1 MYTHI
6 LPIHLIRLCQQQY
19 RLWNTVPTSPLLPPL
34 PLQQQKQQTVVLQQ
48 TAPQRRMRVVFLTDV
63 AGVYD
68 KSPYL
73 PGAELIRHIT
83 VRTDG
88 TVRYIYC
95 YILIC
100 AWSAKYIAINDN

>member
-1 MYTHI
+1 MYI
-6 LPIHLIRLCQQQY
+6 LLMHLIRLCRQQY
-19 RLWNTVPTSPLLPPL
+19 RLWNTVPTSPLPPPL
-34 PLQQQKQQTVVLQQ
+34 PLQQQSQTVVLQQQ

-88 TVRYIYC
+88 TVCYIYSVT
-95 YILIC
+95 Y
-100 AWSAKYIAINDN
+100 

>member
-1 MYTHI
+1 
-6 LPIHLIRLCQQQY
+6 
-19 RLWNTVPTSPLLPPL
+19 
-34 PLQQQKQQTVVLQQ
+34 
-48 TAPQRRMRVVFLTDV
+48 MRVVFLTDV

-88 TVRYIYC
+88 TVCYIYSVT
-95 YILIC
+95 Y
-100 AWSAKYIAINDN
+100 

>member
-1 MYTHI
+1 MYMYI
-6 LPIHLIRLCQQQY
+6 LLIHLIRLCRQQY
-19 RLWNTVPTSPLLPPL
+19 RLWNTIPTSPLLPPL
-34 PLQQQKQQTVVLQQ
+34 PLQQQKQQ

-100 AWSAKYIAINDN
+100 AWSAKYIAINNN